1 MELYHARLRDRF
13 AMHVFSLA
21 ILGDP
26 SPTWRPDSTSQLLY
40 GCGTTFRFPIA
51 KLLDLRDRLETLI
64 DAAKPVSLALACH
77 VIALATRRQPE
88 ERYLAKRRLLWSLH
102 KNHFAGRELSELQK
116 VLDWML
122 PLPTAWRRRLIM
134 EIEEFILEHERED
147 KNSLNYIIPE
157 LILRRCKK
165 RAEDEGRAQGRAQG
179 RAEGRTAGRAEGE
192 AFGAALGQRRT
203 LMLQLEARYGKLSD
217 RATRALKRADPTQLD
232 HLAIA
237 LLEAD
242 SLKKALNAVGLR
254 I

>member
-1 MELYHARLRDRF
+1 MELY
-13 AMHVFSLA
+13 
-21 ILGDP
+21 
-26 SPTWRPDSTSQLLY
+26 
-40 GCGTTFRFPIA
+40 
-51 KLLDLRDRLETLI
+51 
-64 DAAKPVSLALACH
+64 
-77 VIALATRRQPE
+77 
-88 ERYLAKRRLLWSLH
+88 
-102 KNHFAGRELSELQK
+102 LSELQK

-122 PLPTAWRRRLIM
+122 LPPTVWRRRLII

-165 RAEDEGRAQGRAQG
+165 RAEDEGRAEGRTVG
-179 RAEGRTAGRAEGE
+179 RAEGRTVGRAEGRTVGRAEGE

-203 LMLQLEARYGKLSD
+203 LMLQMEARYGKLSD
-217 RATRALKRADPTQLD
+217 RATRASKRADPTQLD
-232 HLAIA
+232 QLAIA